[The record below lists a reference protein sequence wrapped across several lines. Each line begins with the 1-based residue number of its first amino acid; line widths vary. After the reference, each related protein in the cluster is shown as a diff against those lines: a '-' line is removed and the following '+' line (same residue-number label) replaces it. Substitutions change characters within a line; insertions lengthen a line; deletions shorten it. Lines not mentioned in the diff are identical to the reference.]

1 MDELGSWAVNAVN
14 INPIIGSGSKAA
26 GKWVEMKESC
36 GEGVFEAMKKGNH
49 KKVFMVGG
57 LCEREGLYRCTG
69 RKENG
74 VQKGL
79 NNMAAA
85 LFLREDVQV

>member
-1 MDELGSWAVNAVN
+1 MKRGENVGDSNVKGGMDELGSRAVNAVN

-49 KKVFMVGG
+49 KMISLVGRFVKEKTF
-57 LCEREGLYRCTG
+57 LDVVEGKKSEFR
-69 RKENG
+69 R
-74 VQKGL
+74 
-79 NNMAAA
+79 A
-85 LFLREDVQV
+85 